1 MKTNPQKG
9 AYPTWSDLLAILGI
23 YLVAMLAFNLGGGL
37 LLRFGIASQG
47 PVVALVYALTF
58 LSTICYALFA
68 KRLRVGPD
76 VKLLRFGFRKTD
88 PALVLWGVITVLATT
103 LVIEPLLELFPSR
116 WLEWLGDQMKLGGW
130 MMLTTV
136 VVAPILEEIL
146 FRGILQESL
155 TRKYGPWRGIL
166 IASAIFGI
174 VHGIPQQALNAFFV
188 GAMIG
193 FIYYKTQSLIPC
205 ILIHALNN
213 AVSYFVW
220 MLSGEKIVFTKE
232 MFGSERSYHVLYA
245 AACVVLLLAVAG
257 IVRTL
262 RRNRTVEVPAAD
274 ASENGKVFGKNDN
287 ISPQ

>member
-47 PVVALVYALTF
+47 PVGA
-58 LSTICYALFA
+58 
-68 KRLRVGPD
+68 RLRADIPQHD
-76 VKLLRFGFRKTD
+76 LLCAVRQAAARRAGRKTAPVRFRKTD

-174 VHGIPQQALNAFFV
+174 VHGIPQQALNAFFRRRDDRIHLLQDPIADPLYTDPCAEQRRLLFRLDAQRRKDRLHEGDV
-188 GAMIG
+188 RGANGVTMCCTPRPASSCCWPSPASYARSGGIATWR
-193 FIYYKTQSLIPC
+193 FRRRKRPKT
-205 ILIHALNN
+205 
-213 AVSYFVW
+213 
-220 MLSGEKIVFTKE
+220 
-232 MFGSERSYHVLYA
+232 
-245 AACVVLLLAVAG
+245 
-257 IVRTL
+257 
-262 RRNRTVEVPAAD
+262 
-274 ASENGKVFGKNDN
+274 GKVFGKNDN

>member
-9 AYPTWSDLLAILGI
+9 AYPTWSDLLAILGL

-76 VKLLRFGFRKTD
+76 EKLLRFGFRKTD

-213 AVSYFVW
+213 AVAYLALATGHGNALLIDLVGSRTLYVLIYIAALALSAVSGYM
-220 MLSGEKIVFTKE
+220 ML
-232 MFGSERSYHVLYA
+232 
-245 AACVVLLLAVAG
+245 
-257 IVRTL
+257 RTL
-262 RRNRTVEVPAAD
+262 RRMKEAEKNPSAA
-274 ASENGKVFGKNDN
+274 
-287 ISPQ
+287 

>member
-1 MKTNPQKG
+1 M
-9 AYPTWSDLLAILGI
+9 
-23 YLVAMLAFNLGGGL
+23 
-37 LLRFGIASQG
+37 
-47 PVVALVYALTF
+47 
-58 LSTICYALFA
+58 
-68 KRLRVGPD
+68 
-76 VKLLRFGFRKTD
+76 
-88 PALVLWGVITVLATT
+88 
-103 LVIEPLLELFPSR
+103 
-116 WLEWLGDQMKLGGW
+116 
-130 MMLTTV
+130 
-136 VVAPILEEIL
+136 
-146 FRGILQESL
+146 
-155 TRKYGPWRGIL
+155 
-166 IASAIFGI
+166 
-174 VHGIPQQALNAFFV
+174 HGIPQQALNAFFV

-262 RRNRTVEVPAAD
+262 RRNRNVEVPAAE